1 MFGLHIL
8 HRHEAQ
14 IIRFA
19 YGKLHKDRIGRADC
33 HKIGLPRRNE
43 SADCHIVDAEL
54 TDTAAWY
61 LAAAPAA
68 IDTFEVAFLD
78 GVQSPFIEQRE
89 SWDTDGIEYKVR
101 LDFGVKCWDY
111 RGLYKNPGASE

>member
-1 MFGLHIL
+1 MFSDPALD
-8 HRHEAQ
+8 AQ
-14 IIRFA
+14 AAGVVNVFKNSLSIIV
-19 YGKLHKDRIGRADC
+19 
-33 HKIGLPRRNE
+33 E
-43 SADCHIVDAEL
+43 AEL